1 MKTIKAESVCK
12 HASHKECNSWVFL
25 VFTRTFSLIS
35 KMVSHFV
42 QSNNMI
48 NRSMAIPLSCCSI
61 MEKALFFS
69 FNKHKLTWNLS
80 LGLWSL
86 SFCRQILMIPELP
99 QGTPNQTS
107 LPPLYPAMS
116 NGSQFQDYMA
126 QFTQNTKIVKK
137 PKQKFTQEEDDALM
151 LLYQQYGNDWKM
163 ISAILKNR
171 TPRQCR
177 DRWKNY
183 LSPNVSK
190 TPWTTEDDLLL
201 YQKFLEF
208 GRQWAI
214 IAKYFPGRTDIHIK
228 NRWATIS
235 KQFEQHNQQP
245 NMLQQPMPTQ
255 QEIQTMQPQDHSNP
269 MTDMINLP
277 QPPQM

>member
-1 MKTIKAESVCK
+1 MKRFSIFQITLQKFFCPFQCHK
-12 HASHKECNSWVFL
+12 ASHHFAMNQFL
-25 VFTRTFSLIS
+25 NNPPVIKT
-35 KMVSHFV
+35 KSHP
-42 QSNNMI
+42 
-48 NRSMAIPLSCCSI
+48 RS
-61 MEKALFFS
+61 
-69 FNKHKLTWNLS
+69 
-80 LGLWSL
+80 
-86 SFCRQILMIPELP
+86 
-99 QGTPNQTS
+99 
-107 LPPLYPAMS
+107 
-116 NGSQFQDYMA
+116 
-126 QFTQNTKIVKK
+126 
-137 PKQKFTQEEDDALM
+137 KFTPEEDNILKQ
-151 LLYQQYGNDWKM
+151 LVNVIGTNDWQSIARHMKGRN
-163 ISAILKNR
+163 S
-171 TPRQCR
+171 RQCR